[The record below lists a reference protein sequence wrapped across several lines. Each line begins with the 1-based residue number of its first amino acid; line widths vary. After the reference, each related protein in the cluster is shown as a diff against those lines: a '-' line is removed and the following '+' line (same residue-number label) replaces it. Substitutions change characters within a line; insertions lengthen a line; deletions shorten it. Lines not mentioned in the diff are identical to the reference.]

1 MDKIRRRRDR
11 LEVVYDILKIIRQ
24 HHNSIKP
31 TPLLR
36 YSNLSSQSFSEYLSE
51 LLEKGFVKE
60 ITDEKG
66 KKFLT
71 LTDKGFRYLEKYKL
85 ILGFIEEFEL

>member
-85 ILGFIEEFEL
+85 ILGFIGEFEL